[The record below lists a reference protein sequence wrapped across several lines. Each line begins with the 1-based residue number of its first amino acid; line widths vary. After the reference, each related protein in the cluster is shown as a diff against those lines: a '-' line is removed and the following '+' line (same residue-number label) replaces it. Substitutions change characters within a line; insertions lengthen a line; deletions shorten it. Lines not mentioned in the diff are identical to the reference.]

1 MDFYNDEDP
10 NTNTDTSTQNTEES
24 IVSNAVPPQWTSIT
38 ALNLK
43 VFDSSFNSEISEDVK
58 NQVKDLNLKVFDSSF
73 NSEISEDVKN
83 QVKDGK
89 EIDIFN
95 NFVDDNLIQLMVR
108 ETNKYAE

>member
-1 MDFYNDEDP
+1 MSDEDIEPFAADSDEDP

-38 ALNLK
+38 G
-43 VFDSSFNSEISEDVK
+43 
-58 NQVKDLNLKVFDSSF
+58 LNLKVFDSSF